1 MSTTVKLDAIV
12 EQARQKTFD
21 AEKHADNEIALAM
34 HRMLHDPVLWRGMKA
49 IYVENG
55 MLFQRALRGYI
66 KDYIALE

>member
-1 MSTTVKLDAIV
+1 MSTTAKLDAIV

-55 MLFQRALRGYI
+55 MLFRERCAGTS
-66 KDYIALE
+66 KTTSH